1 MEKGKNFYGNG
12 FRTLVVDLLLIVLI
26 VIFASSFFS
35 QKMVVKAETEQTVQT
50 EQTPE
55 TEAVY
60 TGWKTVDGS
69 KYYYV
74 KGKKTTGWKKI
85 SGKYYYFSSS
95 GKLQTNKIVGSK
107 KKGYYYVDKTGVR
120 VTTSQIKYAVAFVV
134 ANSKSSQTRQQRL
147 KSCFKALCKYP
158 YTRLYDGAPTAK
170 TAASYASYMFKNKTG
185 NCYRYAAAMVYIA
198 RVLGYDSRLAVGGVT
213 SSSTRSLSA
222 HGWCEVKIG
231 STWKM
236 IDCSMQR
243 AYTNKNL
250 FLVKRSSYPF
260 RLRCDKTYTMSVS
273 NGKVKW
279 K

>member
-1 MEKGKNFYGNG
+1 MKKKNN
-12 FRTLVVDLLLIVLI
+12 
-26 VIFASSFFS
+26 
-35 QKMVVKAETEQTVQT
+35 VKAYLLNLFISAAFLLGTLFMASLIAMPQASVVRAEEAETQ
-50 EQTPE
+50 E
-55 TEAVY
+55 TEAAY
-60 TGWKTVDGS
+60 TGWKTVDNY

-74 KGKKTTGWKKI
+74 NGKKTTGWKKI
-85 SGKYYYFSSS
+85 SGKYYYFSSA
-95 GKLQTNKIVGSK
+95 GRLQTNKIVGSK

-134 ANSKSSQTRQQRL
+134 KNSKSTQTRQQRL

-158 YTRLYDGAPTAK
+158 YSRMYDGAPTAK
-170 TAASYASYMFKNKTG
+170 TAASYATYMFKNKTG

-243 AYTNKNL
+243 AYTSKNL

-260 RLRCDKTYTMSVS
+260 RLRCDKVYTMTVS